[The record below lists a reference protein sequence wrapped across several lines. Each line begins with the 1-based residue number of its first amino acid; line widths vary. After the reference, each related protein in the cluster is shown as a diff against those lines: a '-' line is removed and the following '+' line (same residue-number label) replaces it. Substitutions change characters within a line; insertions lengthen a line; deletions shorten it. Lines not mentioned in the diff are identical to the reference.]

1 MSRVS
6 MSRLSVSRAD
16 LRQWLAEAEERG
28 ELQTVEGAH
37 WELEIGA
44 LSQINYR
51 RTHPKALLFDHIK
64 DYQPGS
70 RVLTGSVSNPRLLGS
85 VLGLGWDCTDESLMD
100 ALANAPGEWSRRAA
114 EFAPVTVPD
123 GPLLST
129 VVTKPEIDLTAFPVP
144 RWHEGDGGRYVGT
157 GCAVVTR
164 DYDTGRINLGA
175 YRMQLQDGGRSA
187 SVNIEAGKHGAQ
199 QLRRWFEAE
208 GRAPIAASLGHHPAY
223 LVAAGVEVPADVS
236 EYGYVGAMLGEPV
249 RTVAG
254 QVTGLPLPHDAELA
268 VEGWVTPDNVRPEGP
283 FGEWTGYYSGSREPV
298 LTIDV
303 ERVYHRENPI
313 LLGAPPGKPPHDYSY
328 MRTVMK
334 SAIITDGLRKLGL
347 PGLRGVWAHEAGG
360 GRSLLIVSIEQRYPG
375 HARQA
380 AYLAAQLPSAAYM
393 NRFTVVVDSDVNPRD
408 LGEVV
413 WAMCGR
419 CDPGGDI
426 EVMKRTWGSRVDPL
440 TLPGELAFNSRAV
453 IDACR
458 PFERLKDFPEVAE
471 SSEDLITSV
480 SRRWPEVLG

>member
-1 MSRVS
+1 MSES
-6 MSRLSVSRAD
+6 GAD
-16 LRQWLAEAEERG
+16 LRHWLAEAEKAG
-28 ELQTVEGAH
+28 ELQTLEGAH

-44 LSQINYR
+44 LSQVNYR
-51 RTHPKALLFDHIK
+51 RSHPKALMFDSIK
-64 DYQPGS
+64 DYPAGS

-85 VLGLGWDCTDESLMD
+85 VLGLGWDNTDEDLVEK
-100 ALANAPGEWSRRAA
+100 LAVKPGEWTRRAG
-114 EFAPVTVPD
+114 EFAAATVQD
-123 GPLLST
+123 GPLLSN
-129 VVTKPEIDLTAFPVP
+129 VVDHPDLLSFPVP
-144 RWHEGDGGRYVGT
+144 RWHEQDGGRYIGT

-175 YRMQLQDGGRSA
+175 YRMQVQDEGRSA

-199 QLRRWFEAE
+199 HLRRWFEAE

-223 LVAAGVEVPADVS
+223 LVAAGVEVPGDVS
-236 EYGYVGAMLGEPV
+236 EYDYVGAMTGAPV
-249 RTVAG
+249 RTVPG
-254 QVTGLPLPHDAELA
+254 LVTGLPLPYDSEIAI
-268 VEGWVTPDNVRPEGP
+268 EGWIRPDNKRPEGP
-283 FGEWTGYYSGSREPV
+283 FGEWTGYYSGSRDPI

-303 ERVYHRENPI
+303 EKVYYRDDPI

-334 SAIITDGLRKLGL
+334 SAIITDSLRKTGL
-347 PGLRGVWAHEAGG
+347 PGVRGVWAHEAGG
-360 GRSLLIVSIEQRYPG
+360 GRSLLIVSLEQRYPG
-375 HARQA
+375 HASQA
-380 AYLAAQLPSAAYM
+380 AYLTAQLPTAAYM

-419 CDPGGDI
+419 TNPEIDI

-440 TLPGELAFNSRAV
+440 TLPGEIAFNSRAI

-458 PFERLKDFPEVAE
+458 PFERLADFPAVAE
-471 SSEDLITSV
+471 SSADLVASV

>member
-1 MSRVS
+1 MSEGG
-6 MSRLSVSRAD
+6 AD
-16 LRQWLAEAEERG
+16 LRQWLAEAEKAG
-28 ELQTVEGAH
+28 ELQTLEGAH

-44 LSQINYR
+44 LSQVNYR
-51 RTHPKALLFDHIK
+51 RSHPKALMFDSIK
-64 DYQPGS
+64 DYPSGS

-85 VLGLGWDCTDESLMD
+85 VLGLGWDNTDEDLVEK
-100 ALANAPGEWSRRAA
+100 LAVKPGEWTRRAG
-114 EFAPVTVPD
+114 EFAAVTVQD
-123 GPLLST
+123 GPLLSN
-129 VVTKPEIDLTAFPVP
+129 VVDNPDLLSFPVP
-144 RWHEGDGGRYVGT
+144 RWHEQDGGRYIGT

-175 YRMQLQDGGRSA
+175 YRMQVQDEGRSA

-199 QLRRWFEAE
+199 HLRRWFEAE

-223 LVAAGVEVPADVS
+223 LVAAGVEVPGDVS
-236 EYGYVGAMLGEPV
+236 EYDYVGAMMGAPV
-249 RTVAG
+249 RTVPG
-254 QVTGLPLPHDAELA
+254 LVTGLPLPYDSEIAI
-268 VEGWVTPDNVRPEGP
+268 EGWIRPDNKRPEGP
-283 FGEWTGYYSGSREPV
+283 FGEWTGYYSGSRDPI

-303 ERVYHRENPI
+303 EKVYYRDDPI

-334 SAIITDGLRKLGL
+334 SAIITDSLRKTGL
-347 PGLRGVWAHEAGG
+347 PGVRGVWAHEAGG
-360 GRSLLIVSIEQRYPG
+360 GRSLLIVSLEQRYPG

-380 AYLAAQLPSAAYM
+380 AYLTAQMPTAAYM

-419 CDPGGDI
+419 TNPEIDI

-440 TLPGELAFNSRAV
+440 TLPGEIAFNSRAI

-458 PFERLKDFPEVAE
+458 PFERLADFPAVAE
-471 SSEDLITSV
+471 SSEDLVASV

>member
-1 MSRVS
+1 MSETGPAS
-6 MSRLSVSRAD
+6 LRAW
-16 LRQWLAEAEERG
+16 LREAAERG
-28 ELQTVEGAH
+28 ELQSVEGAD
-37 WELEIGA
+37 WDLEIGA
-44 LSQINYR
+44 LSQVNYR
-51 RTHPKALLFDHIK
+51 RSSPKALMFDGIAG
-64 DYQPGS
+64 YPQGS
-70 RVLTGSVSNPRLLGS
+70 RVLSGTVSNPRLLGS
-85 VLGLGWDCTDESLMD
+85 VLGLGWDRTDSDLVET
-100 ALANAPGEWSRRAA
+100 LAAKPGEWAA
-114 EFAPVTVPD
+114 TARDFAATTVTD
-123 GPLLST
+123 GAILSN
-129 VVTKPEIDLTAFPVP
+129 VTSKPEVNLLDFPVP
-144 RWHEGDGGRYVGT
+144 RWHEGDGGRYIGT

-175 YRMQLQDGGRSA
+175 YRMQVQDDGRSA

-199 QLRRWFEAE
+199 HLRRWFEAE
-208 GRAPIAASLGHHPAY
+208 GRAPIAVSLGHHPAY

-236 EYGYVGAMLGEPV
+236 EYDYVGAMMGAPV

-254 QVTGLPLPHDAELA
+254 QVTGLPLPHDSELA
-268 VEGWVTPDNVRPEGP
+268 LEGWVTPDNRRPEGP
-283 FGEWTGYYSGSREPV
+283 FGEWTGYYSGSREPI

-303 ERVYHRENPI
+303 ERVYHRDDPI

-334 SAIITDGLRKLGL
+334 SAIITDGLRRTGL
-347 PGLRGVWAHEAGG
+347 PGVRGVWAHEAGG

-413 WAMCGR
+413 WAMTGR
-419 CDPGGDI
+419 TDPSIDI

-440 TLPGELAFNSRAV
+440 TLPGEIAFNSRAI

-458 PFERLKDFPEVAE
+458 PYERLGDFPQVAE
-471 SSEDLITSV
+471 SSDELIASV
-480 SRRWPEVLG
+480 TRRWPEVLG

>member
-1 MSRVS
+1 MTGT
-6 MSRLSVSRAD
+6 D
-16 LRQWLAEAEERG
+16 LRVWLTEASEAG
-28 ELQTVEGAH
+28 EVRTVEGAH

-44 LSQINYR
+44 LSQVNYR
-51 RTHPKALLFDHIK
+51 RPRPKALLFDSIK
-64 DYQPGS
+64 DYPAGM
-70 RVLTGSVSNPRLLGS
+70 RVLSGSVSNPRLLGS
-85 VLGLGWDCTDESLMD
+85 VIGLGWDHTDESLLEV
-100 ALANAPGEWSRRAA
+100 LATQPGEWVRRAP
-114 EFAPVTVPD
+114 EFRAVTVPD
-123 GPLLST
+123 GPVLST
-129 VVTKPEIDLTAFPVP
+129 VVAKPNIDLLAFPVP
-144 RWHEGDGGRYVGT
+144 RWHEGDGGRYIGT

-175 YRMQLQDGGRSA
+175 YRMQVQDAGRTA
-187 SVNIEAGKHGAQ
+187 TVNIEAGKHGAQ
-199 QLRRWFEAE
+199 HLRRWFEAE
-208 GRAPIAASLGHHPAY
+208 GRAPIAATLGHHPAV

-236 EYGYVGAMLGEPV
+236 EYDYVGAMLGEPV

-254 QVTGLPLPHDAELA
+254 QVTGLPLPHDAEIA
-268 VEGWVTPDNVRPEGP
+268 IEGWVRPGEVRPEGP
-283 FGEWTGYYSGSREPV
+283 FGEWTGYYSGSQEPILNV
-298 LTIDV
+298 DI
-303 ERVYHRENPI
+303 ERVYYRENPI

-334 SAIITDGLRKLGL
+334 SAIITDGLRRAGL
-347 PGLRGVWAHEAGG
+347 AGLRGVWAHEAGG

-393 NRFTVVVDSDVNPRD
+393 NRFTIVVDSDVNPRD

-419 CDPGGDI
+419 CDPQLDI

-440 TLPGELAFNSRAV
+440 TLAGEIPFNSRAI

-458 PFERLKDFPEVAE
+458 PFERLHDFPKVAE
-471 SSEDLITSV
+471 SSEELIASV
-480 SRRWPEVLG
+480 SRRWPEVLS

>member
-1 MSRVS
+1 MSATEDGPAS
-6 MSRLSVSRAD
+6 LRAW
-16 LRQWLAEAEERG
+16 LREAAEHG
-28 ELQTVEGAH
+28 ELQDVEGAG
-37 WELEIGA
+37 WDLEIGA
-44 LSQINYR
+44 LSQVNYR
-51 RTHPKALLFDHIK
+51 RTNPKALMFDGITG
-64 DYQPGS
+64 YPRGS
-70 RVLTGSVSNPRLLGS
+70 RVLSGTVSNPRLLGS
-85 VLGLGWDCTDESLMD
+85 VLGLGWDRSDSDLVET
-100 ALANAPGEWSRRAA
+100 LAAKPGEWAA
-114 EFAPVTVPD
+114 TAGDFAATTVTD
-123 GPLLST
+123 GAILSN
-129 VVTKPEIDLTAFPVP
+129 VVAKPEVNLLDFPVP
-144 RWHEGDGGRYVGT
+144 RWHEGDGGRYIGT

-175 YRMQLQDGGRSA
+175 YRMQVQDDGRSA

-199 QLRRWFEAE
+199 HLRRWFEAE
-208 GRAPIAASLGHHPAY
+208 GRAPIAVSLGHHPAY

-236 EYGYVGAMLGEPV
+236 EYDYVGAMMGAPV

-254 QVTGLPLPHDAELA
+254 QVTGLPLPHDSELA
-268 VEGWVTPDNVRPEGP
+268 LEGWVTPDNRRPEGP
-283 FGEWTGYYSGSREPV
+283 FGEWTGYYSGSREPI

-303 ERVYHRENPI
+303 ERVYHRDDPI

-334 SAIITDGLRKLGL
+334 SAIITDGLRRTGL
-347 PGLRGVWAHEAGG
+347 PGVRGVWAHEAGG

-413 WAMCGR
+413 WAMTGR
-419 CDPGGDI
+419 TDPSIDI

-440 TLPGELAFNSRAV
+440 TLPGEIAFNSRAI

-458 PFERLKDFPEVAE
+458 PYERLGDFPQVAE
-471 SSEDLITSV
+471 SSDELIASV
-480 SRRWPEVLG
+480 TRRWPEVLG

>member
-1 MSRVS
+1 MSDTGDGPAS
-6 MSRLSVSRAD
+6 LRAW
-16 LRQWLAEAEERG
+16 LREAAEHG
-28 ELQTVEGAH
+28 ELQDVEGAD
-37 WELEIGA
+37 WDLEIGA
-44 LSQINYR
+44 LSQVNYR
-51 RTHPKALLFDHIK
+51 RTNPKALMFDGITG
-64 DYQPGS
+64 YRRGL
-70 RVLTGSVSNPRLLGS
+70 RVLSGTVSNPRLLGS
-85 VLGLGWDCTDESLMD
+85 VLGLGWDRSDFDLVET
-100 ALANAPGEWSRRAA
+100 LAAKPGEWAA
-114 EFAPVTVPD
+114 TARDFAATTVTD
-123 GPLLST
+123 GPILTHVTAKPDVNLL
-129 VVTKPEIDLTAFPVP
+129 DFPVP
-144 RWHEGDGGRYVGT
+144 RWHEGDGGRYIGT

-175 YRMQLQDGGRSA
+175 YRMQVQDDGRSA

-199 QLRRWFEAE
+199 HLRRWFEAE
-208 GRAPIAASLGHHPAY
+208 GRAPIAVSLGHHPAY

-236 EYGYVGAMLGEPV
+236 EYDYVGAMMGAPV

-254 QVTGLPLPHDAELA
+254 QVTGLPLPHDSELA
-268 VEGWVTPDNVRPEGP
+268 LEGWVTPDNRRPEGP
-283 FGEWTGYYSGSREPV
+283 FGEWTGYYSGSREPI

-303 ERVYHRENPI
+303 ERVYHRDDPI

-334 SAIITDGLRKLGL
+334 SAIITDGLRRTGL
-347 PGLRGVWAHEAGG
+347 PGVRGVWAHEAGG

-413 WAMCGR
+413 WAMTGR
-419 CDPGGDI
+419 TDPSIDI

-440 TLPGELAFNSRAV
+440 TLPGEIAFNSRAI

-458 PFERLKDFPEVAE
+458 PYERLGDFPQVAE
-471 SSEDLITSV
+471 SSDELIASV
-480 SRRWPEVLG
+480 TRRWPEVLG

>member
-1 MSRVS
+1 MTERDDTA
-6 MSRLSVSRAD
+6 AD
-16 LRQWLAEAEERG
+16 LRRWLEEAEKAG
-28 ELQTVEGAH
+28 ELQTVRGAD

-44 LSQINYR
+44 LSQVNYR
-51 RTHPKALLFDHIK
+51 RSSPKALMFDDVK
-64 DYQPGS
+64 GYASGL
-70 RVLTGSVSNPRLLGS
+70 RVLSGSVSNPRLLGS
-85 VLGLGWDCTDESLMD
+85 VLGLGWDNTDFDLMD
-100 ALANAPGEWSRRAA
+100 KLAVKPDEWVRGARDFAAVTVQDGPVLANVVQKAD
-114 EFAPVTVPD
+114 VD
-123 GPLLST
+123 LL
-129 VVTKPEIDLTAFPVP
+129 KFPVP
-144 RWHEGDGGRYVGT
+144 RWHEGDGGRYIGT

-175 YRMQLQDGGRSA
+175 YRMQVQDDGRCA
-187 SVNIEAGKHGAQ
+187 SVNIEQGKHGAQ
-199 QLRRWFEAE
+199 HLRRWFEAE
-208 GRAPIAASLGHHPAY
+208 GRAPIAVSLGHHPAY
-223 LVAAGVEVPADVS
+223 LVAAGVEVPSDVS
-236 EYGYVGAMLGEPV
+236 EYDYVGAMMGAPV

-254 QVTGLPLPHDAELA
+254 QVTGLPLPWDAEIA
-268 VEGWVTPDNVRPEGP
+268 IEGWVTPDNKRPEGP
-283 FGEWTGYYSGSREPV
+283 FGEWTGYYSGSREPI

-303 ERVYHRENPI
+303 ERVYHRDDPI

-334 SAIITDGLRKLGL
+334 SAIITDSLRKTGL
-347 PGLRGVWAHEAGG
+347 PGVRGVWAHEAGG
-360 GRSLLIVSIEQRYPG
+360 GRSLLIVSIDQRYAG

-380 AYLAAQLPSAAYM
+380 AYLAAQLPNAAYM

-419 CDPGGDI
+419 TDPSIDI

-440 TLPGELAFNSRAV
+440 TLPGQVPFNSRAV

-458 PFERLKDFPEVAE
+458 PFERLGDFPAVAE
-471 SSEDLITSV
+471 SSEELIASV

>member
-1 MSRVS
+1 MSES
-6 MSRLSVSRAD
+6 GAD
-16 LRQWLAEAEERG
+16 LRHWLAEAEKAG
-28 ELQTVEGAH
+28 ELQTLEGAH

-44 LSQINYR
+44 LSQVNYR
-51 RTHPKALLFDHIK
+51 RSHPKALMFASIK
-64 DYQPGS
+64 DYPAGS

-85 VLGLGWDCTDESLMD
+85 VLGLGWDNTDEDLVEK
-100 ALANAPGEWSRRAA
+100 LAVKPGEWTRRAG
-114 EFAPVTVPD
+114 EFAAVTVQD
-123 GPLLST
+123 GPLLSN
-129 VVTKPEIDLTAFPVP
+129 VVDHPDLLSFPVP
-144 RWHEGDGGRYVGT
+144 RWHEQDGGRYIGT

-175 YRMQLQDGGRSA
+175 YRMQVQDEGRSA

-199 QLRRWFEAE
+199 HLRRWFEAE

-223 LVAAGVEVPADVS
+223 LVAAGVEVPGDVS
-236 EYGYVGAMLGEPV
+236 EYDYVGAMTGAPV
-249 RTVAG
+249 RTVPG
-254 QVTGLPLPHDAELA
+254 LVTGLPLPYDSEIAI
-268 VEGWVTPDNVRPEGP
+268 EGWIRPDNKRPEGP
-283 FGEWTGYYSGSREPV
+283 FGEWTGYYSGSRDPI

-303 ERVYHRENPI
+303 EKVYYRDDPI

-334 SAIITDGLRKLGL
+334 SAIITDSLRKTGL
-347 PGLRGVWAHEAGG
+347 PGVRGVWAHEAGG
-360 GRSLLIVSIEQRYPG
+360 GRSLLIVSLEQRYPG

-380 AYLAAQLPSAAYM
+380 AYLTAQLPTAAYM

-419 CDPGGDI
+419 TNPEIDI

-440 TLPGELAFNSRAV
+440 TLPGEIAFNSRAI

-458 PFERLKDFPEVAE
+458 PFERLADFPAVAE
-471 SSEDLITSV
+471 SSADLVASV

>member
-1 MSRVS
+1 MSDTDDS
-6 MSRLSVSRAD
+6 PAD
-16 LRQWLAEAEERG
+16 LRAWLREADERG
-28 ELQTVEGAH
+28 ELQTVEGAD
-37 WELEIGA
+37 WDLEIGA

-51 RTHPKALLFDHIK
+51 RTSPKALMFDGITG
-64 DYQPGS
+64 YPRGS
-70 RVLTGSVSNPRLLGS
+70 RVLSGTVSNPRLLGS
-85 VLGLGWDCTDESLMD
+85 VLGLGWDRSDFDLVET
-100 ALANAPGEWSRRAA
+100 LAAKPGEWAA
-114 EFAPVTVPD
+114 GARDFAATTVTD
-123 GPLLST
+123 GPLLANVSA
-129 VVTKPEIDLTAFPVP
+129 KPQLNLLDFPVP
-144 RWHEGDGGRYVGT
+144 RWHEGDGGRYIGT

-175 YRMQLQDGGRSA
+175 YRMQVQDDGRSA

-199 QLRRWFEAE
+199 HLRRWFEAE
-208 GRAPIAASLGHHPAY
+208 GRAPIAVSLGHHPAY

-236 EYGYVGAMLGEPV
+236 EYDYVGAMMGAPV
-249 RTVAG
+249 RTLAG
-254 QVTGLPLPHDAELA
+254 QVTGLPLPHDSELA
-268 VEGWVTPDNVRPEGP
+268 LEGWVTPSNVRPEGP
-283 FGEWTGYYSGSREPV
+283 FGEWTGYYSGSREPI

-303 ERVYHRENPI
+303 ERVYHRDDPI

-334 SAIITDGLRKLGL
+334 SAIITDGLRRTGL
-347 PGLRGVWAHEAGG
+347 PGVRGVWAHEAGG

-413 WAMCGR
+413 WAMTGR
-419 CDPGGDI
+419 TDPSIDI

-440 TLPGELAFNSRAV
+440 TLPGEVAFNSRAI

-458 PFERLKDFPEVAE
+458 PFERLGDFPQVAE
-471 SSEDLITSV
+471 SSEELIASV
-480 SRRWPEVLG
+480 TRRWPEVLG

>member
-1 MSRVS
+1 MSDTEDAPAS
-6 MSRLSVSRAD
+6 LRAW
-16 LRQWLAEAEERG
+16 LREAAEHG
-28 ELQTVEGAH
+28 ELQDVEGAG
-37 WELEIGA
+37 WDLEIGA
-44 LSQINYR
+44 LSQVNYR
-51 RTHPKALLFDHIK
+51 RTSPKALMFDGITG
-64 DYQPGS
+64 YPRGS
-70 RVLTGSVSNPRLLGS
+70 RVLSGTVSNPRLLGS
-85 VLGLGWDCTDESLMD
+85 VLGLGWDRSDFDLVET
-100 ALANAPGEWSRRAA
+100 LAAKPGEWAA
-114 EFAPVTVPD
+114 TARDFAATTVTD
-123 GPLLST
+123 GPILTHVTAKPDVNLL
-129 VVTKPEIDLTAFPVP
+129 DFPVP
-144 RWHEGDGGRYVGT
+144 RWHEGDGGRYIGT

-175 YRMQLQDGGRSA
+175 YRMQVQDDGRSA

-199 QLRRWFEAE
+199 HLRRWFEAE
-208 GRAPIAASLGHHPAY
+208 GRAPIAVSLGHHPAY

-236 EYGYVGAMLGEPV
+236 EYDYVGAMMGAPV

-254 QVTGLPLPHDAELA
+254 QVTGLPLPHDSELA
-268 VEGWVTPDNVRPEGP
+268 LEGWVTPDNRRPEGP
-283 FGEWTGYYSGSREPV
+283 FGEWTGYYSGSREPI

-303 ERVYHRENPI
+303 ERVYHRDDPI

-334 SAIITDGLRKLGL
+334 SAIITDGLRRTGL
-347 PGLRGVWAHEAGG
+347 PGVRGVWAHEAGG

-413 WAMCGR
+413 WAMTGR
-419 CDPGGDI
+419 TDPSIDI

-440 TLPGELAFNSRAV
+440 TLPGEIAFNSRAI

-458 PFERLKDFPEVAE
+458 PYERLGDFPQVAE
-471 SSEDLITSV
+471 SSDELIASV
-480 SRRWPEVLG
+480 TRRWPEVLG

>member
-1 MSRVS
+1 MTGT
-6 MSRLSVSRAD
+6 D
-16 LRQWLAEAEERG
+16 LREWLGQASEAG
-28 ELQTVEGAH
+28 ELQPVEGAS
-37 WELEIGA
+37 WDLEVGA
-44 LSQINYR
+44 LSQVNYR
-51 RTHPKALLFDHIK
+51 RPVPKALLFDSIK
-64 DYQPGS
+64 DYQRGL
-70 RVLTGSVSNPRLLGS
+70 RVLSGSVSNPRLLGS
-85 VLGLGWDCTDESLMD
+85 VLGLGWDCTDDTLME
-100 ALANAPGEWSRRAA
+100 ALAVKPGEWVSRAA
-114 EFAPVTVPD
+114 EFRAQEVPD

-129 VVTKPEIDLTAFPVP
+129 VVSKPDVNLLDFPVP
-144 RWHEGDGGRYVGT
+144 RWHEGDGGRYIGT

-175 YRMQLQDGGRSA
+175 YRMQVQDDGASA
-187 SVNIEAGKHGAQ
+187 SVNIEAGKQGAQ
-199 QLRRWFEAE
+199 HLRRWFEAE
-208 GRAPIAASLGHHPAY
+208 GRAPIAASLGHHPAF
-223 LVAAGVEVPADVS
+223 LVAAGIEVPGDVS
-236 EYGYVGAMLGEPV
+236 EYDYVGAILGEPV

-268 VEGWVTPDNVRPEGP
+268 IEGWVRPDNVRPEGP
-283 FGEWTGYYSGSREPV
+283 FGEWTGYYSGSREPI
-298 LTIDV
+298 LTIDI
-303 ERVYHRENPI
+303 ERVYYRENPI

-334 SAIITDGLRKLGL
+334 SAIITDGLRKAGL

-380 AYLAAQLPSAAYM
+380 AYLAAQFPNSAYM

-408 LGEVV
+408 LGEVM

-419 CDPGGDI
+419 CDPQVDI

-440 TLPGELAFNSRAV
+440 TLPGALAFNSRAV

-458 PFERLKDFPEVAE
+458 PFEMLGDFPEVAE
-471 SSEDLITSV
+471 SSEELVAAV
-480 SRRWPEVLG
+480 SRRWPEVSG

>member
-1 MSRVS
+1 MSES
-6 MSRLSVSRAD
+6 GAD
-16 LRQWLAEAEERG
+16 LRHWLAEAEKAG
-28 ELQTVEGAH
+28 ELQTLEGAH

-44 LSQINYR
+44 LSQVNYR
-51 RTHPKALLFDHIK
+51 RGHPKALMFDSIK
-64 DYQPGS
+64 DYPAGS

-85 VLGLGWDCTDESLMD
+85 VLGLGWDNTDEDLVEK
-100 ALANAPGEWSRRAA
+100 LAVKPGEWTRRAG
-114 EFAPVTVPD
+114 EFAAVTVQD
-123 GPLLST
+123 GPLLSN
-129 VVTKPEIDLTAFPVP
+129 VVDNPDLLSFPVP
-144 RWHEGDGGRYVGT
+144 RWHEQDGGRYIGT

-175 YRMQLQDGGRSA
+175 YRMQVQDEGRSA

-199 QLRRWFEAE
+199 HLRRWFEAE

-223 LVAAGVEVPADVS
+223 LVAAGVEVPGDVS
-236 EYGYVGAMLGEPV
+236 EYDYVGAMTGAPV
-249 RTVAG
+249 RTVPG
-254 QVTGLPLPHDAELA
+254 LVTGLPLPYDSEIAI
-268 VEGWVTPDNVRPEGP
+268 EGWIRPDNKRPEGP
-283 FGEWTGYYSGSREPV
+283 FGEWTGYYSGSRDPI

-303 ERVYHRENPI
+303 EKVYYRDDPI

-334 SAIITDGLRKLGL
+334 SAIITDSLRKTGL
-347 PGLRGVWAHEAGG
+347 PGVRGVWAHEAGG
-360 GRSLLIVSIEQRYPG
+360 GRSLLIVSLEQRYPG

-380 AYLAAQLPSAAYM
+380 AYLTAQLPTAAYM

-419 CDPGGDI
+419 TNPEIDI

-440 TLPGELAFNSRAV
+440 TLPGEIAFNSRAI

-458 PFERLKDFPEVAE
+458 PFERLGDFPAVAE
-471 SSEDLITSV
+471 SSEDLVASV